1 MGAQGQQGEQVARGR
16 TAPDQAIDAGRSHP
30 PMRVGQS
37 GRVGRAGRHPR
48 VRRRR
53 WRGGG
58 IRMKA
63 HSLLAPALLMGV
75 GPILIAQVSKYDGGS
90 DYQAFCSTCHGACGK
105 GDGVVGATLRRRPT
119 DLTQLA
125 KKNAGVFPR
134 DKVFKT
140 IEAGAKAHGGSPDM
154 PEWSSVFAKS
164 VQSDGVGQ
172 VKERIDS
179 LI

>member
-1 MGAQGQQGEQVARGR
+1 
-16 TAPDQAIDAGRSHP
+16 
-30 PMRVGQS
+30 
-37 GRVGRAGRHPR
+37 
-48 VRRRR
+48 
-53 WRGGG
+53 
-58 IRMKA
+58 MKP
-63 HSLLAPALLMGV
+63 HSLLALALVMGTGAIV
-75 GPILIAQVSKYDGGS
+75 VAQVSKYDGGS
-90 DYQAFCSTCHGACGK
+90 DYQAFCSTCHGASGK

-164 VQSDGVGQ
+164 VQSDGAGQ
-172 VKERIDS
+172 VKDRIDS
-179 LI
+179 LVNYLETLQDKR